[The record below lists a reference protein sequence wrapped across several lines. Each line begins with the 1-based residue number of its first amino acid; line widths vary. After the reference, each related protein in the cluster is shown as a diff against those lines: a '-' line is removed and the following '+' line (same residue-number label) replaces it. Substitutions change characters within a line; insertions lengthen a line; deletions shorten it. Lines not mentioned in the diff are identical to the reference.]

1 MNVFGEEFYKLYE
14 ENQQH
19 EFFVDYAID
28 LGDETFAVVEFL
40 PVNSIL
46 NNCYKIAVEK
56 ARHTMD
62 EGQNLQIRGQ
72 RKKVI
77 NQFKGIMA
85 ETAIHIYLHR
95 RCDFPLEMIHRWDLE
110 RENFA
115 DANNE
120 YDLKITN
127 NGVDYLIES
136 RSSSS
141 YQGGLGRFMQYYDII
156 GKYSNR
162 RKSNEQVSDMYIRP
176 VFQYV
181 RRIMTQNEYFQ
192 AIGNT
197 FADIRNDELKLY
209 LVAVAGKDEMYGMNG
224 YTKNMGQG
232 QTVYQCIRIK
242 DAHDISAVPVIYYK
256 AMKERG
262 LL

>member
-1 MNVFGEEFYKLYE
+1 MNFFGEEFYRLYK

-28 LGDETFAVVEFL
+28 LGDETFAVVEFQ

-46 NNCYKIAVEK
+46 NNCYKIAIEK

-62 EGQNLQIRGQ
+62 EGQNLQIRSRQ
-72 RKKVI
+72 KKVI

-95 RCDFPLEMIHRWDLE
+95 RCDFPLEVIHRWDLE
-110 RENFA
+110 RKDFTNA
-115 DANNE
+115 SNE

-127 NGVDYLIES
+127 NGIDYLIES

-141 YQGGLGRFMQYYDII
+141 YQTGLDRFMQYYDII

-162 RKSNEQVSDMYIRP
+162 RKNNEKISDMYIRP
-176 VFQYV
+176 VFQYIG
-181 RRIMTQNEYFQ
+181 RTMTQNEYRY
-192 AIGNT
+192 AIKNT
-197 FADIRNDELKLY
+197 FADIRNNELKLF
-209 LVAVAGKDEMYGMNG
+209 LVAVAGKDEMYGTNG

-232 QTVYQCIRIK
+232 QTVYQCIKIK
-242 DAHDISAVPVIYYK
+242 DAHDISSVPMIYYK